1 MEQGTQQKPS
11 SNSLGAGA
19 ASGDTN
25 LLLSIT
31 TTYSPATDLGFL
43 LAKNP
48 ARFQSFPLSFGQ
60 ALVFY
65 PEAEAER
72 CTACL
77 LLDIDPV
84 GLVRGRPGGDG
95 GGPLDQYV
103 NDRPYVASSFLSVA
117 IAQVFGSALA
127 GRSKERPELA
137 DTPLP
142 LRACLAVVP
151 CRGGEAVLRRLF
163 EPLGYRVTL
172 EGYLLDARLPEWG
185 DSRYFTVELENTVRL
200 CDLLSHLYVLI
211 PVLDDVKHYWVGSDE
226 VDKLL
231 RHGADWLPAHP
242 ERDLIA
248 DRYLKHR
255 RSLTRE
261 ALARLVDEAD
271 PDQAEELHDVEE
283 AAAEQRMSL
292 NQQRLGVVLAVLR
305 ASGAQRVIDLGCGE
319 GRLLR
324 DLLEDGSFVTIAGMD
339 VSQRALDRASAT
351 LHLERLAP
359 VARERITLFQGSLT
373 YRDRRLEGY
382 DAAAVVEVI
391 EHLDPPRLAAFER
404 AVFEFARPGTVV
416 ITTPNREYNVTWE
429 SLPAGIF
436 RHRDHRFEWT
446 RAEFQNWADRV
457 GKRFGY
463 AVRLIPIGPE
473 DPALGPPTQM
483 AVFERV

>member
-1 MEQGTQQKPS
+1 M
-11 SNSLGAGA
+11 
-19 ASGDTN
+19 
-25 LLLSIT
+25 LLSIT
-31 TTYSPATDLGFL
+31 STHAPATDLGFL

-48 ARFQSFPLSFGQ
+48 SRFQTFPLSFGRAQ
-60 ALVFY
+60 VFY
-65 PEAEAER
+65 LEAEPER

-84 GLVRGRPGGDG
+84 GLVRGRPGGGGDG
-95 GGPLDQYV
+95 LLDQYV

-137 DTPLP
+137 DTSLP
-142 LRACLAVVP
+142 LGARLAVVP

-172 EGYLLDARLPEWG
+172 EGHSLDARFPEWG
-185 DSRYFTVELENTVRL
+185 DGRYFSVELESTVRL
-200 CDLLSHLYVLI
+200 CELLSHLYVLI
-211 PVLDDVKHYWVGSDE
+211 PVLDDAKHYWVGSDE

-231 RHGADWLPAHP
+231 RHGAGWLPAHP

-261 ALARLVDEAD
+261 ALARLVDEDNPD

-283 AAAEQRMSL
+283 AVVEEGMSL
-292 NQQRLGVVLAVLR
+292 NQQRLGAVLVVLR
-305 ASGAQRVIDLGCGE
+305 ASGARRVIDLGCGE

-324 DLLEDGSFVTIAGMD
+324 DLLADGAFAEIAGMD
-339 VSQRALDRASAT
+339 VSQRALDRAGAA

-359 VARERITLFQGSLT
+359 AARERITLFQGSLT

-391 EHLDPPRLAAFER
+391 EHLDPARLAAFER

-446 RAEFQNWADRV
+446 REEFQEWADRV
-457 GKRFGY
+457 GGRFGY
-463 AVRLIPIGPE
+463 AVRYLPIGPE
-473 DPALGPPTQM
+473 GPVLGAPTQM